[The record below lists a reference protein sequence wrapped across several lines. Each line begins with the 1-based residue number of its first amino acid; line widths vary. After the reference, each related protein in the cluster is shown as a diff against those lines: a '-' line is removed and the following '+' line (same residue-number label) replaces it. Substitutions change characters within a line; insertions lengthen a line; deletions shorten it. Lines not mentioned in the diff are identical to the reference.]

1 MRKVINNLLETAFCH
16 DNEGFVSNYG
26 GSTTMPSSK
35 KNSWLIL
42 LSFILVEILILIFG
56 KFLWN
61 RVAIKIIP
69 TLKPILS
76 IWEILGLSI
85 LIKLLT
91 N

>member
-1 MRKVINNLLETAFCH
+1 MRKLINNLLESVLTNR
-16 DNEGFVSNYG
+16 NEGFISTYSG
-26 GSTTMPSSK
+26 GNITSGK
-35 KNSWLIL
+35 RNGWIVI
-42 LSFILVEILILIFG
+42 LSFIIVEILILIFG

-61 RVAIKIIP
+61 TIAVKVIP
-69 TLKPILS
+69 GLKPVLN